1 MSKVKSLV
9 MDSMEEFYNNAEH
22 IIKNAKSLSQAKEH
36 VEIMRNREF
45 NWLDKYQI
53 SDEQKEESHDPAKRL
68 FKTFSER
75 VSSEFCQPTCYFLL
89 VQCNYLSQSKYWFR
103 RRRV

>member
-22 IIKNAKSLSQAKEH
+22 IVKNANSLSQAKEH

-45 NWLDKYQI
+45 NWLDKSQI
-53 SDEQKEESHDPAKRL
+53 SDEVEM
-68 FKTFSER
+68 
-75 VSSEFCQPTCYFLL
+75 
-89 VQCNYLSQSKYWFR
+89 YWYA
-103 RRRV
+103 

>member
-22 IIKNAKSLSQAKEH
+22 IDKNANSLSQAKEH

-45 NWLDKYQI
+45 NWLDTYQI
-53 SDEQKEESHDPAKRL
+53 SDEVEM
-68 FKTFSER
+68 
-75 VSSEFCQPTCYFLL
+75 
-89 VQCNYLSQSKYWFR
+89 YWYA
-103 RRRV
+103 

>member
-22 IIKNAKSLSQAKEH
+22 IVKNANSLSQAKEH

-53 SDEQKEESHDPAKRL
+53 SDEVEM
-68 FKTFSER
+68 
-75 VSSEFCQPTCYFLL
+75 
-89 VQCNYLSQSKYWFR
+89 YWYA
-103 RRRV
+103 

>member
-22 IIKNAKSLSQAKEH
+22 IVKNANSLSQAKEH

-45 NWLDKYQI
+45 NWLDKFQVY
-53 SDEQKEESHDPAKRL
+53 DEVEM
-68 FKTFSER
+68 
-75 VSSEFCQPTCYFLL
+75 
-89 VQCNYLSQSKYWFR
+89 YWYA
-103 RRRV
+103 

>member
-22 IIKNAKSLSQAKEH
+22 IVKNANSLSQAKEH

-45 NWLDKYQI
+45 NWLDKFQVY
-53 SDEQKEESHDPAKRL
+53 DEVEM
-68 FKTFSER
+68 
-75 VSSEFCQPTCYFLL
+75 Y
-89 VQCNYLSQSKYWFR
+89 
-103 RRRV
+103 

>member
-22 IIKNAKSLSQAKEH
+22 IVKDADSLSQAKEH

-45 NWLDKYQI
+45 NWLDKDQI
-53 SDEQKEESHDPAKRL
+53 ADEVEL
-68 FKTFSER
+68 
-75 VSSEFCQPTCYFLL
+75 
-89 VQCNYLSQSKYWFR
+89 YWYA
-103 RRRV
+103 

>member
-22 IIKNAKSLSQAKEH
+22 IVKNANSLSQAKEH
-36 VEIMRNREF
+36 VEIMRNREC

-53 SDEQKEESHDPAKRL
+53 SDEVEM
-68 FKTFSER
+68 
-75 VSSEFCQPTCYFLL
+75 
-89 VQCNYLSQSKYWFR
+89 YWYA
-103 RRRV
+103 

>member
-22 IIKNAKSLSQAKEH
+22 IVKNANSFSQAKEH

-45 NWLDKYQI
+45 NWLDKSQI
-53 SDEQKEESHDPAKRL
+53 SDEVEM
-68 FKTFSER
+68 
-75 VSSEFCQPTCYFLL
+75 
-89 VQCNYLSQSKYWFR
+89 YWYA
-103 RRRV
+103 

>member
-22 IIKNAKSLSQAKEH
+22 IVKNANSLSQAKEH

-45 NWLDKYQI
+45 NWLDESQI
-53 SDEQKEESHDPAKRL
+53 SDEVEM
-68 FKTFSER
+68 
-75 VSSEFCQPTCYFLL
+75 
-89 VQCNYLSQSKYWFR
+89 YWYA
-103 RRRV
+103 

>member
-1 MSKVKSLV
+1 

-22 IIKNAKSLSQAKEH
+22 IVKNANSLSQAKEH

-53 SDEQKEESHDPAKRL
+53 SDEVEM
-68 FKTFSER
+68 
-75 VSSEFCQPTCYFLL
+75 
-89 VQCNYLSQSKYWFR
+89 YWYA
-103 RRRV
+103 

>member
-22 IIKNAKSLSQAKEH
+22 IIKNANSLSQAKEH

-45 NWLDKYQI
+45 NWLDESQI
-53 SDEQKEESHDPAKRL
+53 SDEVEM
-68 FKTFSER
+68 
-75 VSSEFCQPTCYFLL
+75 
-89 VQCNYLSQSKYWFR
+89 YWYA
-103 RRRV
+103 